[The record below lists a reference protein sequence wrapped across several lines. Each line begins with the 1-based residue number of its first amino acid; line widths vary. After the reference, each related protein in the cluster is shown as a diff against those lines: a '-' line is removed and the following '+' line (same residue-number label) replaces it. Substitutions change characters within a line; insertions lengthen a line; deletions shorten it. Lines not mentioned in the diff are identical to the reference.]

1 MDFGFGCCCNKALQ
15 KLLSLI
21 SITHKMYDIKS
32 HKMRFL
38 IICEALLTPS
48 MHTLFCNTAGPG

>member
-1 MDFGFGCCCNKALQ
+1 
-15 KLLSLI
+15 
-21 SITHKMYDIKS
+21 
-32 HKMRFL
+32 MRFV